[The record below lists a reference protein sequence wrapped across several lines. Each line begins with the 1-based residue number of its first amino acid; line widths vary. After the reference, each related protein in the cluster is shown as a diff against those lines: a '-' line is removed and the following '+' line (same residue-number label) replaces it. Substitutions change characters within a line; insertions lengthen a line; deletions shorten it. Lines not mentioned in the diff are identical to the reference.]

1 MTGWPCSDGG
11 MGSGPHVA
19 HVYSD
24 FLPVEELFNF
34 STAVVRIFD
43 RYGERKQRMKA
54 RMKFLVQT
62 MGWEKFR
69 AEVDAERKIIDQ
81 ELTDLQLAT
90 EVAELDDRV
99 REARRQIQAGLAATL
114 AVAGRRR

>member
-1 MTGWPCSDGG
+1 MGIPMTVKERLENRVAELKRIERTFLE
-11 MGSGPHVA
+11 GPLW
-19 HVYSD
+19 D
-24 FLPVEELFNF
+24 DR
-34 STAVVRIFD
+34 AVKLR
-43 RYGERKQRMKA
+43 
-54 RMKFLVQT
+54 
-62 MGWEKFR
+62 
-69 AEVDAERKIIDQ
+69 DAERKIIDQ